1 MTLSNLFQLYF
12 LTFFL
17 LPISTQNIPEV
28 NRTSEES
35 EVPVVH
41 VTEYSTAII
50 NVSWVDSK
58 RMILHTDTSETG
70 RFSIAG
76 ATTVS
81 GILALAHSQ
90 VMSYSLEHI
99 QSNLFFTC
107 QAFKFLPYF

>member
-81 GILALAHSQ
+81 GILALARSQ
-90 VMSYSLEHI
+90 VMSYSLEH
-99 QSNLFFTC
+99 L
-107 QAFKFLPYF
+107 